1 MKDPLPA
8 ELPQMWIRHA
18 KSDLRMAEI
27 ALVSPEILFEDACFH
42 AQQCVEKALKGL
54 LSHLNIS
61 FPRTHVIEVLLDLLS
76 ASGIEIPTDIDEAFT
91 LTQYAV
97 ETRYPGAWESIDREE
112 AKRALLISADVLKWV
127 EEKLSV

>member
-1 MKDPLPA
+1 
-8 ELPQMWIRHA
+8 
-18 KSDLRMAEI
+18 MAEI

-76 ASGIEIPTDIDEAFT
+76 TSGIEIPTDIDEAFT
-91 LTQYAV
+91 LTQYATQ
-97 ETRYPGAWESIDREE
+97 TRYPCKWEAIDREE
-112 AKRALLISADVLKWV
+112 TERAILIADKVLKWV
-127 EEKLSV
+127 EELLEK